1 MIEEISIFLILE
13 VFWHSSL
20 TVKNKRDLE
29 QIQKCAVLVIMGK
42 NYKNYKNGL
51 KDLNLET
58 LEKRR
63 ENLCLK
69 FAKECLKNEKLK
81 NMFVINKSKHDMK
94 KRKKEKFKVK
104 NIRTER
110 YRKSALPYMTNL
122 LNKYVSSEL

>member
-1 MIEEISIFLILE
+1 MEEE
-13 VFWHSSL
+13 EARTMAHSL

-29 QIQKCAVLVIMGK
+29 RIQKCAVFVIMGK
-42 NYKNYKNGL
+42 NYTNYKNGL
-51 KDLNLET
+51 TDLNLET

-81 NMFVINKSKHDMK
+81 NLFEINKSIHDMK

-122 LNKYVSSEL
+122 LNKYEDEKVKSLENI